1 MRALNT
7 RNDKELASNVVVA
20 ERILDRMK
28 GLIGKEGLYEGEALL
43 IRPCKSIH
51 TIGMRFPIDVLFLD
65 FDNRVVESREEMPP
79 FRLTRTYLKAS
90 TVLELPAGTLSLT
103 ETRKGDTIS
112 FGTLFYIVKPA
123 ISPPFLRFSPPC
135 QAPLRHSSPLSSP
148 FRR

>member
-28 GLIGKEGLYEGEALL
+28 GLIGKDGLYEGEALW

-51 TIGMRFPIDVLFLD
+51 TIGMRFPIDVVFLD
-65 FDNRVVESREEMPP
+65 FDNRVVESREKMPP

-112 FGTLFYIVKPA
+112 FVE
-123 ISPPFLRFSPPC
+123 
-135 QAPLRHSSPLSSP
+135 
-148 FRR
+148 